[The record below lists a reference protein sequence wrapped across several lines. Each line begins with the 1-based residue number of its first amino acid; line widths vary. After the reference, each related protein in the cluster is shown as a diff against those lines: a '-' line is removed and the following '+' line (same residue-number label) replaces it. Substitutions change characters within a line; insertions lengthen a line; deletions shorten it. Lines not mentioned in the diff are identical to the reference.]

1 MDIRCCKDYQNTDF
15 KTEKQQKRY
24 VFLLICGILIYFF
37 IFLPLEFF
45 LDKND
50 YYFLR
55 FFITLIILS
64 LTGYHVIS
72 EGFIE
77 TFKNTKKNNNFTPNI
92 HVLMA
97 LGALG
102 SVFFLQEFNEAI
114 LLIIIFSGANI
125 LEEKIELKSQQEIKN
140 LLKKAP
146 TKARLL
152 NSKENNFEFEIIDAK
167 QLKIGDKVLVLNG
180 DQIPSDGI
188 VVSGFSSVDES
199 NITGESV
206 PAEKK
211 IGDKVFGSNINL
223 ENTLVIEIT
232 EIIEKNV
239 YSQIIRLS
247 QNIKKKISKKA
258 ILIKTLEPLYIKF
271 IFFVTFVFW
280 IMSFINYLFEL
291 NIAYWEFKNIFYKSV
306 IFITVSSPCAL
317 AAADIPAT
325 LSAISNLAKKG
336 ILLKSGKT
344 LDIFSNIDVIAF
356 DKTGTLTKGELEV
369 KEIVFSSELDS
380 NQEKKYL
387 EILLGMEQK
396 SNHPLA
402 FALQKYFK
410 KNMKLNFFGDFEIVN
425 LLGVGIEAT
434 DNNNNRYKIAKYNV
448 FDQCKCDVKIQQKT
462 NEFLKKGYTVIYF
475 SHNEK
480 VLILISFFDFLRK
493 ESKDIIKYFN
503 QNNIKTVMLTGDNE
517 SVSQN
522 ISKKLNLTFFVS
534 NCLPEDKVQCI
545 KNINKNNNNIV
556 AMVGDGINDA
566 PVLAHSDVAIA
577 LKEGSDVTIDLA
589 DIVLM
594 KNDLRKIIY
603 THKLSLKLNDIVWQ
617 NIIFAVIVIIILAIM
632 NFFVSM
638 KLPFVVIAHEAST
651 ILVILN
657 CLRLK
662 KNIR

>member
-1 MDIRCCKDYQNTDF
+1 MRCCKDYQSVDF
-15 KTEKQQKRY
+15 KAEKQQKRY
-24 VFLLICGILIYFF
+24 VFLLIFGILIYFF

-45 LDKND
+45 SDKND

-55 FFITLIILS
+55 LFITLIILL

-77 TFKNTKKNNNFTPNI
+77 TFNNTKKNNNFTPNI
-92 HVLMA
+92 HVLMT

-125 LEEKIELKSQQEIKN
+125 LEEKIERKSQQEIKN

-146 TKARLL
+146 TEARLL
-152 NSKENNFEFEIIDAK
+152 NSKENNFEFEIIEAK
-167 QLKIGDKVLVLNG
+167 KLKIGDKVLVLNG

-188 VVSGFSSVDES
+188 VVYGFSSVDES

-206 PAEKK
+206 PVEKK

-223 ENTLVIEIT
+223 ENTLVIQIT
-232 EIIEKNV
+232 EVIEKNV
-239 YSQIIRLS
+239 YSQIIKLS

-258 ILIKTLEPLYIKF
+258 ILIKTLEPFYIKF
-271 IFFVTFVFW
+271 IFFVTFLLFFV
-280 IMSFINYLFEL
+280 SFINYFFQL
-291 NIAYWEFKNIFYKSV
+291 NISYWEFKNIFYKSV

-336 ILLKSGKT
+336 ILLKSGKI

-369 KEIVFSSELDS
+369 KEIVFSSDLDS
-380 NQEKKYL
+380 NQKIKYS

-402 FALQKYFK
+402 FALQRYFDK
-410 KNMKLNFFGDFEIVN
+410 KMKLNFFSDLEIVQ
-425 LLGVGIEAT
+425 LLGVGVEAT
-434 DNNNNRYKIAKYNV
+434 DSNDNKYKIAKYHV
-448 FDQCKCDVKIQQKT
+448 FRQYQCDLKIKQKT
-462 NEFLKKGYTVIYF
+462 DELLKKGYTVVYF

-480 VLILISFFDFLRK
+480 VLILISFFDFLRP
-493 ESKDIIKYFN
+493 ESKDVIKYFN
-503 QNNIKTVMLTGDNE
+503 KNKIKTIMLTGDNE
-517 SVSQN
+517 KVAQN
-522 ISKKLNLTFFVS
+522 IAKNLNLDFFVS
-534 NCLPEDKVQCI
+534 NCLPEDKVKCI
-545 KNINKNNNNIV
+545 RNINKNDNNIV
-556 AMVGDGINDA
+556 AMVGDGVNDA

-577 LKEGSDVTIDLA
+577 LKQGSDVTIDLA

-603 THKLSLKLNDIVWQ
+603 THKLSLKLNYIVWQ
-617 NIIFAVIVIIILAIM
+617 NIVFAIIVIFLLSII
-632 NFFVSM
+632 NFFFPM

-662 KNIR
+662 KDIY